1 MVFGIET
8 VTTTNLTIRGGPDA
22 SGDIS
27 LFIGPVYETTKG
39 ANLFTTGPISN
50 QTPLFI
56 GLPLSDGGAS
66 GSLPIYMNGQPNY
79 GGTSIANPAPIR
91 IVGIPNP
98 TFSTNSTLT
107 MRGPNYVENNTFTTL
122 FITKPA
128 PPEIPQGGSTS
139 PFDVGIISLIGAIS
153 ISGYSAATKNLSL
166 AIRGDQSSTTNT
178 TLYIE
183 TDFNIGKNTSLF
195 VKQTNVTGTT
205 PMFVSGKVTS
215 TNNATLFIKTPSAQT
230 LTLFERGT
238 F

>member
-22 SGDIS
+22 SGDFS

-153 ISGYSAATKNLSL
+153 ISGYSAATKSLSL

-183 TDFNIGKNTSLF
+183 TDFNKGHTIPLF
-195 VKQTNVTGTT
+195 IKQTNVTGTT
-205 PMFVSGKVTS
+205 PMFASGQSIT
-215 TNNATLFIKTPSAQT
+215 TNTATLFIKTPAFNNIS
-230 LTLFERGT
+230 LFETGT
-238 F
+238 L